1 MVCERSR
8 FLLKLASEGTIQ
20 FDHLPTNKNYE
31 KHPANKD
38 LDGEDAVLLGR
49 WVLSGWTLSGN
60 RSRSRSRSRF
70 IHRGVVRWVAEA
82 VLTGMTSLTLMELA
96 KEREMFTLIQAKG
109 VSLIE
114 SVETTILG
122 NDKVRK
128 GCFDSCIGGD
138 LRIEKAVE
146 PWVRSG
152 VGADSMQE
160 MVKDEKRRELG
171 GVALLELTEGG
182 APLIDESL
190 RLV

>member
-1 MVCERSR
+1 M
-8 FLLKLASEGTIQ
+8 LKLASEGTIQ

-70 IHRGVVRWVAEA
+70 IHRGVVRWVAET

>member
-1 MVCERSR
+1 
-8 FLLKLASEGTIQ
+8 
-20 FDHLPTNKNYE
+20 
-31 KHPANKD
+31 
-38 LDGEDAVLLGR
+38 
-49 WVLSGWTLSGN
+49 
-60 RSRSRSRSRF
+60 
-70 IHRGVVRWVAEA
+70 
-82 VLTGMTSLTLMELA
+82 MELA
-96 KEREMFTLIQAKG
+96 EEREMFTLIQAKG

-122 NDKVRK
+122 NDEVRK

-146 PWVRSG
+146 PWVHSG

>member
-31 KHPANKD
+31 KHLANKD